1 MKTDLKIGQVY
12 SPTWL
17 HVDKPER
24 KIVRIGYIGIGYIG
38 VEYESSGK
46 KQRNTISSF
55 KAWVRKT
62 GAVVS

>member
-1 MKTDLKIGQVY
+1 MTKSNELKIGQVY

-17 HVDKPER
+17 HVDTPER
-24 KIVRIGYIGIGYIG
+24 KIVRIGWLD

-46 KQRNTISSF
+46 KQSITISSF

-62 GAVVS
+62 SAVMS